1 MQPLP
6 HLYNVQIK
14 TTPESEIKLS
24 SQGIPDL
31 VASAPA
37 EFGGPGDQ
45 WSPETL
51 FMSSIASCFALS
63 FKAVAGA
70 SSFTW
75 KGLQCEA
82 IGQLEKVERT
92 IKFTQ
97 ITTKVKLTIG
107 NDVDKQKAIKLIE
120 KSESICLV
128 TNSVSANVKLEYDI
142 VIEE

>member
-6 HLYNVQIK
+6 HQYNVQINA
-14 TTPESEIKLS
+14 TPDSDIKVS
-24 SQGIPDL
+24 SQGVPHFI
-31 VASAPA
+31 ASAPV

-51 FMSSIASCFALS
+51 FMSAVASCFALS

-75 KGLQCEA
+75 KNLQCEA
-82 IGQLEKVERT
+82 IGQLEKVDRT

-97 ITTKVKLTIG
+97 ITNKVTLTIG

-128 TNSVSANVKLEYDI
+128 TNSLSASVKLEYDI
-142 VIEE
+142 VVEE